1 MNIMAHES
9 EGCSGTYTCGKC
21 GMTIVKE
28 ETKNNSHNCFNAL
41 AGYL

>member
-1 MNIMAHES
+1 MTHEQ

-28 ETKNNSHNCFNAL
+28 ETQKNSHNCFNAL